1 MFRSLSRAVLWSLCI
16 AISLIFAAARSG
28 TNSAQA
34 ASAALF
40 MQLGDD
46 FGGDV
51 FSYAGAS
58 LKNLTGYG
66 YSGVPILSPDGKTIA
81 YSSYAKTY
89 VQDQFGGNGRS
100 GPPAIN
106 IWVLDVPSGNAW
118 RLADQPADN
127 RTQGDN
133 RVRPFITRSDPRWSP
148 DSKFLAWMEQ
158 AEGTNDSEDD
168 GNDHLVL
175 GRLSDGQI
183 QKIFKQS
190 PGGIGSAPPI
200 DWNDQGISVIFTG
213 DVQSPSTLRIL
224 DKTGKIRSETELK
237 GQSPVPVQW
246 LNGETSPTII
256 TPNELIE
263 LADDTHSETL
273 PPLEI
278 YSLSAPDGLRF
289 VSDAGYFD
297 ASWTLNAPGAEPLEI
312 GKITDYAISPDGKM
326 AAYTTDDGLSL
337 YLFDGKKTVE
347 VSTSAVKLNR
357 ANPVGQLRVSGL
369 AWSRLGIR
377 IQRGQ

>member
-1 MFRSLSRAVLWSLCI
+1 MPRSISRLVRWLLLL
-16 AISLIFAAARSG
+16 AISLVFAAARGG
-28 TNSAQA
+28 TNSAHA

-46 FGGDV
+46 FGGDI
-51 FSYAGAS
+51 FSYSGAS

-66 YSGVPILSPDGKTIA
+66 YNGVPILSPDGKTIA

-106 IWVLDVPSGNAW
+106 IWVMDVATGSAK

-127 RTQGDN
+127 RAQGEG

-158 AEGTNDSEDD
+158 AEGTSDSEDD

-175 GRLSDGQI
+175 GRLSDGQL

-190 PGGIGSAPPI
+190 PGGIGSAPPV
-200 DWNDQGISVIFTG
+200 DWNDQGISVIYTG

-224 DKTGKIRSETELK
+224 DKTGKIRSETELQ
-237 GQSPVPVQW
+237 GDPPVPVQW
-246 LNGETSPTII
+246 LNGEKSPTII
-256 TPNELIE
+256 TSNELIE

-273 PPLEI
+273 PALEI

-297 ASWTLNAPGAEPLEI
+297 ANWTLNVPGAEPLEI
-312 GKITDYAISPDGKM
+312 GKITDFAISPDGSM

-337 YLFDGKKTVE
+337 YLFDGKKTAK

-357 ANPVGQLRVSGL
+357 ANPVDQIRARGL
-369 AWSRLGIR
+369 AWSPLGIR
-377 IQRGQ
+377 IAVEQ

>member
-1 MFRSLSRAVLWSLCI
+1 M
-16 AISLIFAAARSG
+16 
-28 TNSAQA
+28 
-34 ASAALF
+34 
-40 MQLGDD
+40 
-46 FGGDV
+46 
-51 FSYAGAS
+51 
-58 LKNLTGYG
+58 KNLTGYG
-66 YSGVPILSPDGKTIA
+66 YNGVPILSPDGKTIA

-106 IWVLDVPSGNAW
+106 IWVMDVATGSAK

-158 AEGTNDSEDD
+158 AEGTSDGESD

-175 GRLSDGQI
+175 GRVADGQI

-190 PGGIGSAPPI
+190 PGGIGSAPPV
-200 DWNDQGISVIFTG
+200 DWNAQGISVIFTG
-213 DVQSPSTLRIL
+213 DVQNPSTLRIL
-224 DKTGKIRSETELK
+224 DKTGKIRSETELS

-263 LADDTHSETL
+263 LADDTRSETL
-273 PPLEI
+273 PPVEI
-278 YSLSAPDGLRF
+278 YSLSAPDGLRL

-297 ASWTLNAPGAEPLEI
+297 ANWTLNVPGAEPLDI

-326 AAYTTDDGLSL
+326 AAYTTDDGQSL
-337 YLFDGKKTVE
+337 YLFDGKKTTKVD
-347 VSTSAVKLNR
+347 TSAVKLNR
-357 ANPVGQLRVSGL
+357 ANAVDQILVHGL
-369 AWSRLGIR
+369 AWSPLGIR
-377 IQRGQ
+377 IAGGQ